1 MSNAAQFAPH
11 QQLLRTQ
18 LPVASRMPALQMR
31 PRHILVV
38 DDEREIREV
47 LSETLVDEGF
57 IVASAADGAQ
67 ALRAIERDRP
77 DLVLLDM
84 RMPVVNGWEFA
95 RLLRERDVQLPILVM
110 TAAQNARSWAKEIG
124 ANGYLAKPFDLEVL
138 LSTIE
143 KTLA

>member
-1 MSNAAQFAPH
+1 
-11 QQLLRTQ
+11 
-18 LPVASRMPALQMR
+18 MPALQMR

-95 RLLRERDVQLPILVM
+95 RLLRERDVQLPIVVM